1 MLPDVDAAFV
11 TISFALPAGSLE
23 DAILVEGQGSKYFN
37 VLATHPEL
45 EDDPRIEA
53 LYSLL
58 TDQRTKDYLL
68 ETWGGLIVPVESPRP
83 SST

>member
-1 MLPDVDAAFV
+1 M
-11 TISFALPAGSLE
+11 
-23 DAILVEGQGSKYFN
+23 
-37 VLATHPEL
+37 LATRPDL

-68 ETWGGLIVPVESPRP
+68 ETWGGLIVPVE
-83 SST
+83 